1 MIDVDFLPECV
12 VQRRIRRNRL
22 ICQANL
28 LAIALAGFVA
38 LGFQFEHFIQKAAAE
53 QSLQRDRVANVR
65 QQLVLRTALE
75 KQEGELLIKQRI
87 NQLLGSR
94 INASDVMSDLDRI
107 LPPSVTLTSLS
118 LEPAEISMPATPARV
133 AGPTPV
139 SGAAPVEKTVKRL
152 RVVITGVASTDVAL
166 ANFIGQLSACQTF
179 EDVSMG
185 YARTVILLKPLSS
198 EKDKA
203 PKMEKRAARAFQ
215 VSCYIVR

>member
-1 MIDVDFLPECV
+1 MIDVDFLPEYV
-12 VQRRIRRNRL
+12 AQRRVRRNRL

-28 LAIALAGFVA
+28 LAIAVAGFVV
-38 LGFQFEHFIQKAAAE
+38 LGFQFEHLIQKASAE
-53 QSLQRDRVANVR
+53 QALQRDRVANVR

-75 KQEGELLIKQRI
+75 RQEGELQIKQRI

-94 INASDVMSDLDRI
+94 VNASEIMAELDRI
-107 LPPSVTLTSLS
+107 LPQSVTLTSLS
-118 LEPAEISMPATPARV
+118 LEPAEINMPMTAARGD
-133 AGPTPV
+133 APQPV
-139 SGAAPVEKTVKRL
+139 QGKPPEKTVKRL
-152 RVVITGVASTDVAL
+152 RVTLTGVASTDVAL

-185 YARTVILLKPLSS
+185 YARTVLLVKLLDGL

-203 PKMEKRAARAFQ
+203 PRMEKRAARAFQ